1 MTGRPIEELVVP
13 YDLQRVAERAERRR
27 VLFRSRLIGLGV
39 TVVVVIGF
47 GIWFTTQGQPA
58 GIGVSVLVV
67 LLGAGWAALSY
78 LLYRRARTELAEL
91 RPGTAIRIDR
101 TGVELAGLS
110 ADWAGVGE
118 LTTAKAGTGRSDRL
132 VLRLTDGRS
141 SSLALDQVT
150 VAPAT
155 LDSTAR
161 AYSAGRHGVD
171 LRALDN

>member
-1 MTGRPIEELVVP
+1 MTGGPIEELVVP

-27 VLFRSRLIGLGV
+27 VQFRSRLIGLGV
-39 TVVVVIGF
+39 TVLVVVGF
-47 GIWFTTQGQPA
+47 GIWFSTRGQSA
-58 GIGVSVLVV
+58 GIGVSILVV
-67 LLGAGWAALSY
+67 LIGVGWAVVSY
-78 LLYRRARTELAEL
+78 LLYRRARGELTGL

-101 TGVELAGLS
+101 SGVELAGLS
-110 ADWAGVGE
+110 ADWPSVAE
-118 LTTAKAGTGRSDRL
+118 LTTAKGGLGRSDRL
-132 VLRLTDGRS
+132 VLRLTDGRT

-150 VAPAT
+150 VPPAT